1 MNMDTYYTK
10 TIFTNDE
17 GNEIIREVWKFG
29 EFSLTSVARVT
40 SPNDRSWFTR
50 TPEYISL
57 VEDVNLDDADA
68 DMQYLVNWSSI
79 GLVEPEYAETFGNNI
94 VMAGVFARMF
104 ASIRNGFNRKEY
116 IRNSFSSKK

>member
-1 MNMDTYYTK
+1 MNMNTDRTK
-10 TIFTNDE
+10 TIFTNSEGDE
-17 GNEIIREVWKFG
+17 ITREVWKFG

-40 SPNDRSWFTR
+40 NPNDCTWITR

-68 DMQYLVNWSSI
+68 DMQYHVNWSSI

-94 VMAGVFARMF
+94 VMASVAARLF
-104 ASIRNGFNRKEY
+104 ASIRNGFNRKE
-116 IRNSFSSKK
+116 